1 MKVVLAVVD
10 NWFML
15 KKKKKLSFWKL
26 SENILEKYSRDK
38 RSQDRLGFLKVK
50 GEKERQE
57 STQENDK
64 SCRDHQPQT

>member
-1 MKVVLAVVD
+1 MKVVFADVD
-10 NWFML
+10 NWLML

-26 SENILEKYSRDK
+26 SENILEKYSRDE
-38 RSQDRLGFLKVK
+38 RSQDRSGFLKVK